1 MVTYLKNRFQS
12 KQYQC
17 NLPLFVYN
25 NGNHVTKSHLNL
37 VIKSLIK
44 QLGLQPDSYS
54 SHSIRSGAAST
65 AAQSGFTDWEIMR
78 VGGWKS
84 ATYRD
89 YIRGLDTHVAGF
101 SARMVSDS

>member
-1 MVTYLKNRFQS
+1 MITYLKSRFLGS
-12 KQYQC
+12 TYQAD
-17 NLPLFVYN
+17 LPLFVYS
-25 NGNHVTKSHLNL
+25 NGYHVTKVHLNAM
-37 VIKSLIK
+37 IKRLIK
-44 QLGLQPDSYS
+44 QIGLQPDSYS

-65 AAQSGFTDWEIMR
+65 AAQAGFSDWEIMR

-101 SARMVSDS
+101 SARMVAQ